1 MSALVGAAVVEN
13 TRAKVALVADD
24 DRVSTEVFAPVYGGN
39 VLVKRETCET
49 VISIETG
56 FARSHTRLTN
66 LVGLVSKLNR

>member
-1 MSALVGAAVVEN
+1 MKD
-13 TRAKVALVADD
+13 TRAEIALVADD
-24 DRVSTEVFAPVYGGN
+24 DRVSAQVFAPIDGRN
-39 VLVKRETCET
+39 VLTELKTCET